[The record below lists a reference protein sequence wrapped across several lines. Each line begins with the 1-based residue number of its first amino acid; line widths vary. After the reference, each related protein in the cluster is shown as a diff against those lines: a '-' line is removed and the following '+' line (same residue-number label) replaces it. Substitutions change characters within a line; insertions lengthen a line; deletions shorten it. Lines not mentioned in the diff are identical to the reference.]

1 MNKINN
7 SLSIADK
14 HRYKFEAEED
24 AKHMYKIEIYDGKL
38 EGEALGIQAG
48 ITQGIE
54 EGKYLGIKD
63 VARNVE
69 NFGLDL
75 TLINEVTGLTEDEI
89 DNIN

>member
-14 HRYKFEAEED
+14 HRYKFETEDD
-24 AKHMYKIEIYDGKL
+24 AKRIYKTEIYDAKQ
-38 EGEALGIQAG
+38 EGEALGIQVSR
-48 ITQGIE
+48 TQGIE
-54 EGKYLGIKD
+54 EGKFLGIKD
-63 VARNVE
+63 VVRKMK